1 MRIPYLKWITYA
13 IMPLVY
19 DQSLSYVELLN
30 KVVAKLNEVIEQT
43 NNLSTHIDNVLA
55 EWLETPEAKAAV
67 QESIGKYIDEY
78 AKTPDFNAILV
89 NALSTQSVEI
99 AGAARSAAENWLNSE
114 AGRSAIGT
122 DVDAYMETYIN
133 TDAFKTLVSGFVASL
148 DDIKRGT
155 ALDIRQKESVSIAA
169 PSVVIDGCQIA
180 NDYSKSPG
188 YQVKITDAGIAA
200 SHGNDPILEAGSELD
215 MHVPL
220 NMGENLIINVKEPVS
235 PKDAANKAYVDSRI
249 GGGAG
254 GSGIK
259 YIELIYSAADD
270 RYHSHETFTEVMAAY
285 PNVAAVFANENRNVF
300 FPISTNGASIVFGAV
315 TITEGNN
322 VKLSSARR
330 VTFNSDNVWT
340 YVEVNDS
347 NANYVRINGS
357 VPFTASQSMGGNR
370 LVSLAD
376 PVNDNDAATLK
387 TVRNAAGIVLY
398 GTATFNADGRIT
410 EVNGVD
416 FSSVAAAAL
425 ANVNILLVLTAS
437 NVEETYIVMRYVG
450 KKQLATSG
458 ANRYRYTFIG
468 SNSISGSPDVLPD
481 TGNVYGLDFNEG
493 DDPMRQKDA
502 YFISRGVC
510 DFHVTGTGSPDGALQ
525 SVTFKASYTKA
536 DFDNLLA
543 QGARIRLVVEITGET
558 RYFEMCYTTNG
569 VTAFGGMYIDN
580 NESANIEIVSYNGT
594 TFFIKGLATYGG
606 EIV

>member
-1 MRIPYLKWITYA
+1 MGIPYLKWITYA

-55 EWLETPEAKAAV
+55 EWLDTPEAQAAV
-67 QESIGKYIDEY
+67 QEGIGKYIDEY
-78 AKTPDFNAILV
+78 AKTPDFNTILV
-89 NALSTQSVEI
+89 NALSTQSEEI
-99 AGAARSAAENWLNSE
+99 TGAARSAAETWLNSA

-122 DVDAYMETYIN
+122 DVDAYMETYIA
-133 TDAFKTLVSGFVASL
+133 TDAFKELVSGFVASL

-155 ALDIRQKESVSIAA
+155 ALDIRQKESVNIAA

-188 YQVKITDAGIAA
+188 YQVKITNAGIAA
-200 SHGNDPILEAGSELD
+200 SHGNDPILEANSELD
-215 MHVPL
+215 MHVPV
-220 NMGENLIINVKEPVS
+220 NMNENLIINVKDPVS
-235 PKDAANKAYVDSRI
+235 PKDVANKAYVDSKI
-249 GGGAG
+249 SGGAG

-259 YIELIYSAADD
+259 YIELTYSAADD

-285 PNVAAVFANENRNVF
+285 PNVAAVFKDSNRNVF
-300 FPISTNGASIVFGAV
+300 FPISNDGATIVFGAV

-330 VTFNSDNVWT
+330 VTLNSDNVWT

-347 NANYVRINGS
+347 NANYVRTNGS

-387 TVRNAAGIVLY
+387 TVRNAAGIVLR
-398 GTATFNADGRIT
+398 GTAKFNNDGTIT
-410 EVNGVD
+410 EVDGVD
-416 FSSVAAAAL
+416 YSSVAAAAL
-425 ANVNILLVLTAS
+425 ANVNILLVLTAE
-437 NVEETYIVMRYVG
+437 NAEETYIVMRYVG

-458 ANRYRYTFIG
+458 SNRYRYTFIG
-468 SNSISGSPDVLPD
+468 SNSISGSLSGMPD

-510 DFHVTGTGSPDGALQ
+510 DFHVAGTGTQAGALE
-525 SVTFKASYTKA
+525 SVTFKAGYSKA

-543 QGARIRLVVEITGET
+543 HGARVRLVVEITGET

-569 VTAFGGMYIDN
+569 VTALGGIYKAEDQTDN
-580 NESANIEIVSYNGT
+580 VQIITYNGT
-594 TFFIKGLATYGG
+594 NFTA
-606 EIV
+606 

>member
-99 AGAARSAAENWLNSE
+99 TGAARSAAENWLNSE

-169 PSVVIDGCQIA
+169 PIVEIDGCDVA
-180 NDYSKSPG
+180 FDYATSPG
-188 YQVKITDAGIAA
+188 YSVGITKEGVFVA
-200 SHGNDPILEAGSELD
+200 GNDNLYFKAANNEIALG
-215 MHVPL
+215 VNL
-220 NMGENLIINVKEPVS
+220 NMVEGLITNVKEPVS

-254 GSGIK
+254 GGGIK
-259 YIELIYSAADD
+259 YIELTYSAADD
-270 RYHSHETFTEVMAAY
+270 RYHSRETFTEVMAAY
-285 PNVAAVFANENRNVF
+285 PNVAAVFAAGDRNVF
-300 FPISTNGASIVFGAV
+300 FPISTDGASIVFGAV

-330 VTFNSDNVWT
+330 VTLNSDNIWT

-347 NANYVRINGS
+347 NANYVRTNGS

-387 TVRNAAGIVLY
+387 TVRNAAGIVLR
-398 GTATFNADGRIT
+398 GTAVFTEDGSIDDIK
-410 EVNGVD
+410 GVD
-416 FSSVAAAAL
+416 YRSVAEAHL
-425 ANVNILLVLTAS
+425 ANVNILLVLTAE

-458 ANRYRYTFIG
+458 ANRYRFTFIG
-468 SNSISGSPDVLPD
+468 SESIGDFV
-481 TGNVYGLDFNEG
+481 GNVYGLDFDEG
-493 DDPMRQKDA
+493 DDPILQKDT

-510 DFHVTGTGSPDGALQ
+510 DFHVAGTASQDGALE
-525 SVTFKASYTKA
+525 SVTFTAGSTK
-536 DFDNLLA
+536 DKFDNLLTHR
-543 QGARIRLVVEITGET
+543 ARVRLAVTITGGDR
-558 RYFEMCYTTNG
+558 RYFETCYVNYSSG
-569 VTAFGGMYIDN
+569 VTKFGGIY
-580 NESANIEIVSYNGT
+580 EANDHTDKVQIITYDGT
-594 TFFIKGLATYGG
+594 NFA
-606 EIV
+606 V

>member
-55 EWLETPEAKAAV
+55 EWLETPEAQAAV

-99 AGAARSAAENWLNSE
+99 TEAARSAAENWLNSE

-169 PSVVIDGCQIA
+169 PSVTIDGCQIA

-188 YQVKITDAGIAA
+188 YQVKITGTGIAT

-235 PKDAANKAYVDSRI
+235 PKDAANKAYVDSKI
-249 GGGAG
+249 SGGAG

-259 YIELIYSAADD
+259 YIELTYSAADD
-270 RYHSHETFTEVMAAY
+270 RYHSRETFTEVMAAY
-285 PNVAAVFANENRNVF
+285 PNVAAVFAAGDRNVF
-300 FPISTNGASIVFGAV
+300 FPISTDGASIVFGAV

-330 VTFNSDNVWT
+330 VTLNSDNVWT

-347 NANYVRINGS
+347 NANYVRTNGS

-370 LVSLAD
+370 IVSLAD

-387 TVRNAAGIVLY
+387 TVRNAAGIVLR
-398 GTATFNADGRIT
+398 GTATFNSDGRIT

-416 FSSVAAAAL
+416 YSSVAAAAL
-425 ANVNILLVLTAS
+425 ANVNILLVLTAE
-437 NVEETYIVMRYVG
+437 NVDETYIVMRYVG

-468 SNSISGSPDVLPD
+468 SESIGDFVS
-481 TGNVYGLDFNEG
+481 NVYGLDFDEG
-493 DDPMRQKDA
+493 DDPILQKDT

-510 DFHVTGTGSPDGALQ
+510 DFHVAGTGLPDGSLQ
-525 SVTFKASYTKA
+525 SVTFKAGYSKA

-543 QGARIRLVVEITGET
+543 QGARVRLAVNVEGSSET
-558 RYFEMCYTTNG
+558 RYFEVCYTKNG
-569 VTAFGGMYIDN
+569 VTAFGGMYIADN
-580 NESANIEIVSYNGT
+580 QSATIEIITYNGT
-594 TFFIKGLATYGG
+594 TFFITGLATYGG

>member
-99 AGAARSAAENWLNSE
+99 TGAARSAAENWLNSE

-169 PSVVIDGCQIA
+169 PIVEIDGCDVA
-180 NDYSKSPG
+180 FDYATSPG
-188 YQVKITDAGIAA
+188 YSVGITKEGVFVA
-200 SHGNDPILEAGSELD
+200 GNDNLYFKAANNEIALG
-215 MHVPL
+215 VNL
-220 NMGENLIINVKEPVS
+220 NMVEGLITNVKEPVS

-254 GSGIK
+254 GGGIK
-259 YIELIYSAADD
+259 YIELTYSAADD
-270 RYHSHETFTEVMAAY
+270 RYHSRETFTEVMAAY
-285 PNVAAVFANENRNVF
+285 PNVAAVFAAGDRNVF
-300 FPISTNGASIVFGAV
+300 FPISTDGASIVFGAV

-330 VTFNSDNVWT
+330 VTLNSDNIWT
-340 YVEVNDS
+340 YVEVNYS
-347 NANYVRINGS
+347 NANYVRTNGS

-387 TVRNAAGIVLY
+387 TVRNAAGIVLR
-398 GTATFNADGRIT
+398 GTAVFTEDGSIDDIK
-410 EVNGVD
+410 GVD
-416 FSSVAAAAL
+416 YRSVAEAHL
-425 ANVNILLVLTAS
+425 ANVNILLVLTAE

-458 ANRYRYTFIG
+458 ANRYRFTFIG
-468 SNSISGSPDVLPD
+468 SESIGDFV
-481 TGNVYGLDFNEG
+481 GNVYGLDFDEG
-493 DDPMRQKDA
+493 DDPILQKDT

-510 DFHVTGTGSPDGALQ
+510 DFHVAGTASQDGALE
-525 SVTFKASYTKA
+525 SVTFTAGSTK
-536 DFDNLLA
+536 DKFDNLLTHR
-543 QGARIRLVVEITGET
+543 ARVRLAVTITGGDR
-558 RYFEMCYTTNG
+558 RYFETCYVNYSSG
-569 VTAFGGMYIDN
+569 VTKFGGIY
-580 NESANIEIVSYNGT
+580 EANDHTDKVQIITYDGT
-594 TFFIKGLATYGG
+594 NFA
-606 EIV
+606 V

>member
-1 MRIPYLKWITYA
+1 MRIPYLKWMTYA

-99 AGAARSAAENWLNSE
+99 TGAARSAAENWLNSE

-180 NDYSKSPG
+180 NDFSKSPG
-188 YQVKITDAGIAA
+188 YQVKITDTGIAA

-249 GGGAG
+249 GGGTG

-259 YIELIYSAADD
+259 YIELTYSAADD
-270 RYHSHETFTEVMAAY
+270 RYHSRETFTEVMAAY
-285 PNVAAVFANENRNVF
+285 PNVAAVFAAGDRNVF
-300 FPISTNGASIVFGAV
+300 FPISTDGASIVFGAV

-330 VTFNSDNVWT
+330 VTLNSDNVWS

-347 NANYVRINGS
+347 NANYVRTNGS
-357 VPFTASQSMGGNR
+357 VPFTSSQSMGGNR

-387 TVRNAAGIVLY
+387 TVRNAAGIVLR
-398 GTATFNADGRIT
+398 GTATFNSDGRIT

-416 FSSVAAAAL
+416 YSSVAAAAL
-425 ANVNILLVLTAS
+425 ANVNILLVLTAE
-437 NVEETYIVMRYVG
+437 NVDETYIVMRYVG

-468 SNSISGSPDVLPD
+468 SESSGLFA
-481 TGNVYGLDFNEG
+481 GNVYAIDFDEG

-510 DFHVTGTGSPDGALQ
+510 DFHVTGTGLPDGSLQ
-525 SVTFKASYTKA
+525 SVTFKAGYTKA

-543 QGARIRLVVEITGET
+543 QGARVRLVVNVEGGSDT
-558 RYFEMCYTTNG
+558 RYFEVCYTKNG
-569 VTAFGGMYIDN
+569 VTAFGGMYIADN
-580 NESANIEIVSYNGT
+580 QTDSIQIITYNGT
-594 TFFIKGLATYGG
+594 NFI
-606 EIV
+606 V

>member
-43 NNLSTHIDNVLA
+43 NNLSSHIDNVLA
-55 EWLETPEAKAAV
+55 EWLETPEAQAAV
-67 QESIGKYIDEY
+67 QGSIGKYIDEY
-78 AKTPDFNAILV
+78 AKTPDFNTILV
-89 NALSTQSVEI
+89 NALSTQSDEI
-99 AGAARSAAENWLNSE
+99 TAAARSAAETWLNSA

-122 DVDAYMETYIN
+122 DVDAYMETYIA
-133 TDAFKTLVSGFVASL
+133 TDAFKNLVSGFVAEL

-155 ALDIRQKESVSIAA
+155 ALDIRQKESVNIAA

-188 YQVKITDAGIAA
+188 YQVKITNAGIAA
-200 SHGNDPILEAGSELD
+200 SHGNDPILEANSELD
-215 MHVPL
+215 IHVPI
-220 NMGENLIINVKEPVS
+220 NMSENLIINVKDPVS

-249 GGGAG
+249 SGGAG
-254 GSGIK
+254 GGIK
-259 YIELIYSAADD
+259 YIELTYSAADD
-270 RYHSHETFTEVMAAY
+270 RYHSRETFTEVMAAY
-285 PNVAAVFANENRNVF
+285 PNVAAVFKDGNRDVF
-300 FPISTNGASIVFGAV
+300 FPISNDGATIVFGAV

-330 VTFNSDNVWT
+330 VTLNSDNVWT

-347 NANYVRINGS
+347 NANYVRTNGS

-387 TVRNAAGIVLY
+387 TVRNAAGIVLR
-398 GTATFNADGRIT
+398 GTATFNTDGTIT
-410 EVNGVD
+410 EVEGVD
-416 FSSVAAAAL
+416 YSSVAAAAL

-437 NVEETYIVMRYVG
+437 NVEDTYMVMRYVG

-458 ANRYRYTFIG
+458 SNRYRFTFIG
-468 SNSISGSPDVLPD
+468 AVGESSSLGGLPD
-481 TGNVYGLDFNEG
+481 TGYVYGLDFDEG
-493 DDPMRQKDA
+493 DDPMRPKVA
-502 YFISRGVC
+502 YFISRGIC
-510 DFHVTGTGSPDGALQ
+510 DFHVAGTGSRNGALE
-525 SVTFKASYTKA
+525 SVTFKAGYSKA

-543 QGARIRLVVEITGET
+543 HGTRVRLVVEITGET
-558 RYFEMCYTTNG
+558 RYFEVCYTKNG
-569 VTAFGGMYIDN
+569 VTGFGGLYTADDQTDN
-580 NESANIEIVSYNGT
+580 VQIITYNGT
-594 TFFIKGLATYGG
+594 NFT
-606 EIV
+606 V